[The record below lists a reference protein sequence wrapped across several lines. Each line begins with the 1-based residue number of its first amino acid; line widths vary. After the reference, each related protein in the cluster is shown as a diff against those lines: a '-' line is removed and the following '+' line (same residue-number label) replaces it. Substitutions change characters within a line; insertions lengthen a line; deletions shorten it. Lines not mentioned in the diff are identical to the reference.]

1 MTASVIGSV
10 TSGSGKKYD
19 IKYDESSK
27 DIYINY
33 AGWTHIGTAPTAK
46 AAIDKAYA
54 WLLDK

>member
-1 MTASVIGSV
+1 MATSIIGSV

-27 DIYINY
+27 DIYIDKG
-33 AGWTHIGTAPTAK
+33 GWTNIGKAPTAK